1 MFDWNK
7 ENGYS
12 RQVKGFQS
20 FQNCPIIIQL
30 DDI

>member
-7 ENGYS
+7 ENGYF

-20 FQNCPIIIQL
+20 FQNSLIIQV